1 MNDHSTALVVARL
14 SLAQA
19 ALSRR
24 SATVSAERPP
34 WIVRAWRSRSSPSAV
49 RDPVLVPP
57 CTPHGSPFVAYAVG
71 FAGASIPRTAL
82 NASISPGLF
91 GR

>member
-57 CTPHGSPFVAYAVG
+57 RTLHGSPFIAYVG
-71 FAGASIPRTAL
+71 FAEAPIPRASF
-82 NASISPGLF
+82 NASTSPGLF